1 MNWIWDFILT
11 YTGICGRVLALDL
24 VADRIVF
31 STFEVFSCLSRYFD
45 EASPVARGT
54 NFFKVRFVGA
64 ATLCREE
71 SLMSLLQS
79 AVTVGALTRWVR
91 S

>member
-11 YTGICGRVLALDL
+11 YTGTCGRVLALDL
-24 VADRIVF
+24 VADRTVL
-31 STFEVFSCLSRYFD
+31 STFEIFSCLSQYFD
-45 EASPVARGT
+45 EVFPVARGT

-64 ATLCREE
+64 VTLCREK

-79 AVTVGALTRWVR
+79 AVTVGTLTLWVR